1 MNYMQVISMPNSI
14 DHSAEWYARRKKGI
28 GGSDSAAVLGVSK
41 WRTPYQVWEDKT
53 GRSEKVE
60 PNEAM
65 RAGTY
70 MEKSIRELYSNET
83 GRTVYDPGFAIDKE
97 YPFIVGDVDGLCSD
111 RILEIKNCRNEW
123 DEIPIEYFFQVQHY
137 MRLFDMPLADIAV
150 MFYGQKFQ
158 IFTVERDKS
167 LWETILP
174 VYQEFWKCVETDTPP
189 ELETLDDVNRAYR
202 NSRDS
207 SVILDADAIDKL
219 QRIKTLKKT
228 IAGLQEQLDEYE
240 FEVKNKMAENAIGTD
255 ANGKTLVTWKTTK
268 PRETFNT
275 KLFKE
280 DNPGI
285 YNQYLKVGES
295 SRTFL
300 IK

>member
-14 DHSAEWYARRKKGI
+14 DHSPEWYSRRKKGI

-41 WRTPYQVWEDKT
+41 WKTPYQVWEDKT
-53 GRSEKVE
+53 GRSEPTE
-60 PNEAM
+60 PNQAM

-70 MEKSIRELYSNET
+70 LEKSIREMYSNET
-83 GRTVYDPGFAIDKE
+83 GKMVYDPGFSIDKE
-97 YPFIVGDVDGLCSD
+97 FPFIVGDVDGLCDD

-123 DEIPIEYFFQVQHY
+123 EEIPIEYFFQVQHY

-150 MFYGQKFQ
+150 LFHGQEFR
-158 IFTVERDKS
+158 IFTVERDES
-167 LWETILP
+167 LWDTILP

-202 NSRDS
+202 YSKEA
-207 SVILDADAIDKL
+207 SVILDADSIDKL

-228 IAGLQEQLDEYE
+228 ITGLKEQFSEYE
-240 FEVKNKMAENAIGTD
+240 FEVKNKMADNAIGTD
-255 ANGKTLVTWKTTK
+255 ESGKTLVTWRTSK
-268 PRETFNT
+268 PRETFDS
-275 KLFKE
+275 KRFRE

-285 YNQYLKVGES
+285 YNQYLKTGES

>member
-1 MNYMQVISMPNSI
+1 MNYMQVISMPNNI
-14 DHSAEWYARRKKGI
+14 DHSPEWYRRRKLGI

-41 WRTPYQVWEDKT
+41 WRTPYWVWEDKT
-53 GRSEKVE
+53 GRREPDE

-65 RAGTY
+65 KAGTY
-70 MEKSIRELYSNET
+70 MEKSIREMYSNET
-83 GRTVYDPGFAIDKE
+83 GRTVYDPGFRIDAE

-137 MRLFDMPLADIAV
+137 MRLFNMPLADIAV

-158 IFTVERDKS
+158 IFTVEAQTE
-167 LWETILP
+167 LWETIIP

-202 NSRDS
+202 NSQDS
-207 SVILDADAIDKL
+207 AVILDAETIKKL
-219 QRIKTLKKT
+219 EKIKTLKKT
-228 IAGLQEQLDEYE
+228 IAELQEEVNDCE
-240 FEVKNKMAENAIGTD
+240 FAVKNQMAENAVGTD
-255 ANGKTLVTWKTTK
+255 ENGKTLVTWRTSK
-268 PRETFNT
+268 PRETFDA
-275 KLFKE
+275 KLFRE

-285 YNQYLKVGES
+285 YNQYLKTGVS